1 MTSPSPSPAAADD
14 PNAGAAASV
23 DAVIVGGGIAGL
35 WLHVLLRRRGY
46 ATVLLE
52 ADRLGCAQTLA
63 SQGMI
68 HGGLKYALAGNLT
81 GASEAIA
88 GMPERWRRCLD
99 GDDDV
104 DLSGLA
110 PLSDRYYLFAEA
122 STLGRLTTF
131 FASRTLRGRIER
143 LARPDHPE
151 ALTAPGFK
159 GVAYALQ
166 DFVLDTPALL
176 ARLRAAAPDG
186 VYRCRVEAD
195 AVTLGQNQVSVRTA
209 AGTVSARHLILAAG
223 AGTGPLL
230 AGLGLAAPRMQR
242 RPLHQVLVRHP
253 ALGPLYAHCLTGI
266 RRAEP
271 RLTITAHRDGD
282 GWLWYLGGQIAGD
295 GVAMDAETLTCHARA
310 ELTACLPWIDW
321 AQADIATLRIDR
333 AEPAQDG
340 GRRPDQ
346 AFAERHGACIVAWPT
361 KLSLAPDLGDR
372 VLALLPP
379 PAGLRPPA
387 LSLPAAEVG
396 TAPWATG
403 GPS

>member
-1 MTSPSPSPAAADD
+1 MTIPSEPRATVAPTTAA
-14 PNAGAAASV
+14 

-35 WLHVLLRRRGY
+35 WLHALLRRRGY

-52 ADRLGCAQTLA
+52 AEQLGCAQTLA

-131 FASRTLRGRIER
+131 FASRSLRGRIER
-143 LARPDHPE
+143 LTRSDFPPE
-151 ALTAPGFK
+151 LAAPGFK
-159 GVAYALQ
+159 GVVYALQ

-176 ARLRAAAPDG
+176 ARLRAVAPDG

-195 AVTLGQNQVSVRTA
+195 AVTLSPDQVSVRTP
-209 AGTVSARHLILAAG
+209 AGTVTARHLILAAG
-223 AGTGPLL
+223 AGTGALL
-230 AGLGLAAPRMQR
+230 AGLGLGAPQMQR

-253 ALGPLYAHCLTGI
+253 DLKPLYAHCLTGI
-266 RRAEP
+266 RRPEP

-295 GVAMDAETLTCHARA
+295 GVAMEPDALAGHARA
-310 ELTACLPWIDW
+310 ELAACLPWIRWDG
-321 AQADIATLRIDR
+321 AEVTTLRIDR

-372 VLALLPP
+372 VLDLLTP
-379 PAGLRPPA
+379 PAGVSPPTLA
-387 LSLPAAEVG
+387 LPAAEMG
-396 TAPWATG
+396 TPPWAGHRT
-403 GPS
+403 S